1 MDASSR
7 GILDTIFAIG
17 GRSQLERIV
26 QNGLHEKAAYM
37 MSAKSQPLKR
47 LERILRI
54 MESFDI
60 PDYKYLVSDTNV
72 VVQAVN
78 YYNTRIYP
86 MVKASGELAPNP
98 ALIQFPLA
106 ALHMLPPAVHHTV
119 VCLSLNHFIHTLQVG
134 TNKHVTISTR
144 SEIHQHRGAAIRSLS
159 QYVGKD
165 KTRCSDLAISSI
177 LMFLAME
184 LQNPLI
190 ANWRSHASGLN
201 QLIHLRGGIR
211 SLMKQSPY
219 LTPTLAIFMLIVT
232 LANTCSP
239 SRDQISLSGSP
250 AQDLTDIESIYSILF
265 PYTLCPPTIY
275 LTIIRIN
282 HLRAE
287 TSSLFPNA
295 SHFLTAHDLLSLI
308 ESFSPEDWAQPGP
321 HFDEWMLIGRT
332 YQSAAALYC
341 TMALQSLTILPS
353 TLEMNAMRSVHGTQL
368 LANLHQAPKTPRLT
382 CFVMWP
388 LTIAGVEAGYRDAGT
403 RYWIA
408 ARLDQLARLL
418 GTSGPLKSLAVL
430 RRYWENRERGWEVCF
445 DKPQCTLVPWMGC

>member
-37 MSAKSQPLKR
+37 MSAESQPLKR

-78 YYNTRIYP
+78 YYNARIYP

-119 VCLSLNHFIHTLQVG
+119 VCLSLNHFIHTLPVG

-144 SEIHQHRGAAIRSLS
+144 SEIYQHRGAAIRSLS

-184 LQNPLI
+184 LQNPPI

-219 LTPTLAIFMLIVT
+219 LTPTLAIFILI
-232 LANTCSP
+232 P
-239 SRDQISLSGSP
+239 RPRPHQ
-250 AQDLTDIESIYSILF
+250 Y
-265 PYTLCPPTIY
+265 
-275 LTIIRIN
+275 RIN
-282 HLRAE
+282 LLHPLPLHALPTHHLSHHHSHKPPPRRDLV
-287 TSSLFPNA
+287 SIPNA

-308 ESFSPEDWAQPGP
+308 ESFSLEDWAQPGP
-321 HFDEWMLIGRT
+321 HFDEWMFIGRT

-368 LANLHQAPKTPRLT
+368 LANLHQAVKTPRLT

>member
-1 MDASSR
+1 MTAHQQCMQYHFEKFPEAIRQKQKQGSLPKQQFFAPWISTVEEKWGYLAEIHEEKVSSEYAFMDASSR

-78 YYNTRIYP
+78 YCT
-86 MVKASGELAPNP
+86 
-98 ALIQFPLA
+98 
-106 ALHMLPPAVHHTV
+106 
-119 VCLSLNHFIHTLQVG
+119 
-134 TNKHVTISTR
+134 
-144 SEIHQHRGAAIRSLS
+144 
-159 QYVGKD
+159 
-165 KTRCSDLAISSI
+165 
-177 LMFLAME
+177 
-184 LQNPLI
+184 
-190 ANWRSHASGLN
+190 
-201 QLIHLRGGIR
+201 
-211 SLMKQSPY
+211 
-219 LTPTLAIFMLIVT
+219 
-232 LANTCSP
+232 
-239 SRDQISLSGSP
+239 GSP

-388 LTIAGVEAGYRDAGT
+388 LTIAGVEAGYRDAVGAVA
-403 RYWIA
+403 WNKWAIEES
-408 ARLDQLARLL
+408 
-418 GTSGPLKSLAVL
+418 SGIEAVL
-430 RRYWENRERGWEVCF
+430 GE
-445 DKPQCTLVPWMGC
+445 

>member
-26 QNGLHEKAAYM
+26 QNGLHEEAAYM
-37 MSAKSQPLKR
+37 MSAESQPLK
-47 LERILRI
+47 RILRI

-106 ALHMLPPAVHHTV
+106 ALHMLPPAVHHTMV
-119 VCLSLNHFIHTLQVG
+119 YLSLNHFIHTLPVG

-144 SEIHQHRGAAIRSLS
+144 SEIYQHRGAAIRSLS

-184 LQNPLI
+184 PRKRTKSTYPSPRRNTKPDETVSI
-190 ANWRSHASGLN
+190 SHA
-201 QLIHLRGGIR
+201 HLGHLHAHRHT
-211 SLMKQSPY
+211 SKH
-219 LTPTLAIFMLIVT
+219 
-232 LANTCSP
+232 
-239 SRDQISLSGSP
+239 
-250 AQDLTDIESIYSILF
+250 LF
-265 PYTLCPPTIY
+265 PLPGSNFYQRQPRPRPHRY
-275 LTIIRIN
+275 RIN
-282 HLRAE
+282 LLHPLPLHALPTHHLSHHHSHKPPPRRDLV
-287 TSSLFPNA
+287 SIPNA

-321 HFDEWMLIGRT
+321 HFDEWLLIGRT

-368 LANLHQAPKTPRLT
+368 LANLHQALKTPRLT